1 VFEAKFM
8 LPWSF
13 SEEGAAEKHM
23 AQLQHNM
30 WVTHLRTSVLSI
42 ITGGGKWVEI
52 AIPMDPLYLSV
63 LVSAEKKFWRC
74 VQSGEPPRVNG
85 RIAPDPGGSG
95 GPIIRQEGSGSAI
108 ARPSAH
114 NYLTE
119 RGDVSLNY
127 IDTDVR
133 EIVRLVLGNI
143 LKLNYTIDPGFQGMV
158 TIQTARPL
166 KREELLKMFETA
178 GAIRHG
184 HFELSSGLHSG
195 MYVQCALVLQYP
207 RFAEKLGQALAALF
221 SDIKIEAVVSP
232 AIGGLIIGQEVA
244 RALPEPRGALGAGVP
259 ALFVERDSS
268 GMMTLRRGFSLK
280 PDQHVLV
287 VEDVWTTGGSTL
299 EAIRVVEEAGARVVA
314 AGALMDRSGGK
325 IDFEV
330 EAQSLIQ
337 LPIANY
343 EEDDC
348 PLCRQGSVAVKPGSR
363 FVRTAS

>member
-1 VFEAKFM
+1 M
-8 LPWSF
+8 
-13 SEEGAAEKHM
+13 
-23 AQLQHNM
+23 
-30 WVTHLRTSVLSI
+30 
-42 ITGGGKWVEI
+42 
-52 AIPMDPLYLSV
+52 
-63 LVSAEKKFWRC
+63 
-74 VQSGEPPRVNG
+74 
-85 RIAPDPGGSG
+85 
-95 GPIIRQEGSGSAI
+95 
-108 ARPSAH
+108 
-114 NYLTE
+114 
-119 RGDVSLNY
+119 
-127 IDTDVR
+127 
-133 EIVRLVLGNI
+133 
-143 LKLNYTIDPGFQGMV
+143 
-158 TIQTARPL
+158 L

-207 RFAEKLGQALAALF
+207 RFAERLGQGLAALF
-221 SDIKIEAVVSP
+221 SDAKIEAVVSP

-244 RALPEPRGALGAGVP
+244 RALPEPKGAQGGGVP

-268 GMMTLRRGFSLK
+268 GMMTMRRGFSLK

-314 AGALMDRSGGK
+314 AGALIDRSSGK
-325 IDFEV
+325 IEFEV

-343 EEDDC
+343 EEEDC